1 MNAILLTI
9 ALLAKKLLILIILL
23 QPKKLNRV
31 MKLLNL
37 KLVTESEFSK
47 VYTKIWLSEIF
58 VVDSVLKTVWTFKV
72 KDLNE
77 YKTIGSSNGN
87 EL

>member
-1 MNAILLTI
+1 MNAILLII

-72 KDLNE
+72 KDLND

>member
-1 MNAILLTI
+1 
-9 ALLAKKLLILIILL
+9 
-23 QPKKLNRV
+23 

-47 VYTKIWLSEIF
+47 VYRKFGYQKYLLL
-58 VVDSVLKTVWTFKV
+58 LKTNSWTFKV

-77 YKTIGSSNGN
+77 YKTIGSSNGS

>member
-31 MKLLNL
+31 MKLLNV